1 MSWTQNGRLYDRYIG
16 IDGKSHRISVPLA
29 KNTPQARRR
38 AERELSEKISTELSL
53 TGKKSLSEALSEYF
67 EHKDVKLTTLVN
79 EKNALR
85 QVLLI
90 LGDVPVITLTA
101 PIIKRRLIES
111 KKPTS
116 TLNRYL
122 ALFNAFLKWC
132 FEFGYI
138 ENPLKVSAF
147 PQKTTKKDDGSL
159 YLERDELKKV
169 LDALDGTMDGYV
181 CRFMALTGCRIGEA
195 AALTLSDLD
204 EHVHITKTKTYLGN
218 IQAPKTVHSER
229 DIFIQPELRAMLREY
244 YQWRQLYMMAHG
256 IRTDRLFFSQ
266 SGNLYSDDWLRV
278 KLHRIDRKLHPHIFR
293 HTHVALL
300 AEQGIPLETIS
311 KRLGHSDT
319 KVTSKIYYHVTEKMK
334 AHEEDLLS
342 KVSIL

>member
-1 MSWTQNGRLYDRYIG
+1 MM
-16 IDGKSHRISVPLA
+16 LA
-29 KNTPQARRR
+29 HADI
-38 AERELSEKISTELSL
+38 EELSL
-53 TGKKSLSEALSEYF
+53 TEKKSLAGALSEYF
-67 EHKDVKLTTLVN
+67 GYKDVKPTTLVN
-79 EKNALR
+79 EKCALN
-85 QVLLI
+85 QMLKI

-101 PIIKRRLIES
+101 PAIKRALLES

-132 FEFGYI
+132 FEYGYI
-138 ENPLKVSAF
+138 EAPLKVSAF
-147 PQKTTKKDDGSL
+147 PQKSVKKDDNSL

-181 CRFMALTGCRIGEA
+181 CRFMALTGCRIGEV

-204 EHVHITKTKTYLGN
+204 DHVHVTKTKTYLGN
-218 IQAPKTVHSER
+218 IQTPKTAHSER

-256 IRTDRLFFSQ
+256 IRTDLLFFSQ
-266 SGNLYSDDWLRV
+266 SGNLYGDNYLRI
-278 KLHRIDRKLHPHIFR
+278 KLHRIDEKLHPHIFR

-319 KVTSKIYYHVTEKMK
+319 KVTSKIYYHVTERMK
-334 AHEEDLLS
+334 AHEEELLS